1 MSIGGSM
8 GGSRSQT
15 QQQSQTDPWAPT
27 QPLLRDVI
35 SRLQGVSSQPGD
47 GSTEA
52 AIDRLS
58 SFYGD
63 GGGSADVFRRVGH
76 DLVDT
81 PDRTGQIDT
90 ARTDLTQ
97 RLSATADGQN
107 LNLSENP
114 HLQSMLQQVGDDA
127 QKRINAQFAGAGRDL
142 SGANNLEVGRG
153 VTQAQLPILF
163 DQFNREQG
171 RTDAAARDLA
181 NFGLEGARTQTGMD
195 TARGALRRTGAETI
209 QASRELEAG
218 DLGQQLDLA
227 MARERLPY
235 DRIGW
240 LTELLNPVAGLGSQS
255 QGTSSTRGSQWG
267 VGARGGLTD
276 LGRILATLG

>member
-1 MSIGGSM
+1 MEGFFKSSKQ
-8 GGSRSQT
+8 QT

-27 QPLLRDVI
+27 QPLLKDVI
-35 SRLQGVSSQPGD
+35 ARLGNLSRTGD

-58 SFYGD
+58 ALYGN
-63 GGGSADVFRRVGH
+63 GGGSADVFRDVGQGM
-76 DLVDT
+76 VDT

-90 ARTDLTQ
+90 ARADLTQ
-97 RLSATADGQN
+97 RLSATADGRN
-107 LNLSENP
+107 LNLAENP
-114 HLQSMLQQVGDDA
+114 YLQSMLTQVGDDA

-142 SGANNLEVGRG
+142 SGANNIEVGRG

-181 NFGLEGARTQTGMD
+181 NFGLEGARTQTAMD

-209 QASRELEAG
+209 QAGRELEAG
-218 DLGQQLDLA
+218 DLGQLLDLA
-227 MARERLPY
+227 MAKERLPF
-235 DRIGW
+235 DRLGW
-240 LTELLNPVAGLGSQS
+240 LTDLLNPIAGLGSQS
-255 QGTSSTRGSQWG
+255 QGSGTTKGTQWG
-267 VGARGGLTD
+267 LGAKAGLTD
-276 LGRILATLG
+276 IGKILAALG

>member
-1 MSIGGSM
+1 MEGFFKSSKQ
-8 GGSRSQT
+8 QT

-27 QPLLRDVI
+27 QPLLKDVI
-35 SRLQGVSSQPGD
+35 ARLGGLSTTGD

-58 SFYGD
+58 ALYGN
-63 GGGSADVFRRVGH
+63 GGGSADVFRQVGQG
-76 DLVDT
+76 LVDT

-97 RLSATADGQN
+97 RLSATADGRN
-107 LNLSENP
+107 LNLAENP
-114 HLQSMLQQVGDDA
+114 YLQSMLTQVGDDA

-153 VTQAQLPILF
+153 VTQAQLPILL

-181 NFGLEGARTQTGMD
+181 NFGLEGAKTQTAMD

-209 QASRELEAG
+209 QAGRELEAG
-218 DLGQQLDLA
+218 DLGQLLDLA
-227 MARERLPY
+227 MAKERLPF
-235 DRIGW
+235 DRMGW
-240 LTELLNPVAGLGSQS
+240 LTDLLNPIAGLGSQS
-255 QGTSSTRGSQWG
+255 QGSGTTKGTQWG
-267 VGARGGLTD
+267 LGAKAGLTD
-276 LGRILATLG
+276 LGKILAALG